1 MTPQREP
8 RDADGRDRDL
18 ATSNSVSEDAEVA
31 ENGEVV
37 PSAAG
42 AGRDEAELIEQHKAV
57 SGVVEPTDLGR
68 RKGVPPG
75 SPR

>member
-1 MTPQREP
+1 MPT
-8 RDADGRDRDL
+8 AATGIWW
-18 ATSNSVSEDAEVA
+18 TSNSVSEDAEVV

-57 SGVVEPTDLGR
+57 SGVVEPTDGCA
-68 RKGVPPG
+68 
-75 SPR
+75 